1 MDLASSSVQS
11 MQLLFDVVC
20 AASVL
25 ERTCNKALYLSEMH
39 SIWSKR
45 SIITTLYSWTPFL
58 VRRGLFLSWLGRG
71 KKQSARGL
79 DEILIDPPFCKHP

>member
-25 ERTCNKALYLSEMH
+25 ERTCNKALYLSEIH
-39 SIWSKR
+39 RIWNKR
-45 SIITTLYSWTPFL
+45 GITTLQLDAFSPPQ
-58 VRRGLFLSWLGRG
+58 RSLSVMAGEREKTKRAGDLM
-71 KKQSARGL
+71 KS
-79 DEILIDPPFCKHP
+79 

>member
-39 SIWSKR
+39 SIWNKR
-45 SIITTLYSWTPFL
+45 SITTLQLDAFSPPQ
-58 VRRGLFLSWLGRG
+58 RSLSVMAGDREKRKRAGDLM
-71 KKQSARGL
+71 KS
-79 DEILIDPPFCKHP
+79 

>member
-39 SIWSKR
+39 RIWNKR
-45 SIITTLYSWTPFL
+45 SITTLQLDAFSPPQ
-58 VRRGLFLSWLGRG
+58 RSLSVMAGEREKRKRAGDLM
-71 KKQSARGL
+71 KS
-79 DEILIDPPFCKHP
+79 

>member
-39 SIWSKR
+39 KIGNKR
-45 SIITTLYSWTPFL
+45 SITTLYSWTPFL
-58 VRRGLFLSWLGRG
+58 LRRGLFLSWLGRV
-71 KKQSARGL
+71 KKESARGT
-79 DEILIDPPFCKHP
+79 

>member
-25 ERTCNKALYLSEMH
+25 ERTCNKALYLSEIH
-39 SIWSKR
+39 RIWNKR
-45 SIITTLYSWTPFL
+45 SIITTLQLDAFSPPQ
-58 VRRGLFLSWLGRG
+58 RSLSVMAGERE
-71 KKQSARGL
+71 KKNARGT
-79 DEILIDPPFCKHP
+79 

>member
-39 SIWSKR
+39 RIWNKR
-45 SIITTLYSWTPFL
+45 GITALQLDAFSPPQ
-58 VRRGLFLSWLGRG
+58 RSLSVMAGDREKTKRAG
-71 KKQSARGL
+71 T
-79 DEILIDPPFCKHP
+79 

>member
-25 ERTCNKALYLSEMH
+25 ERTCNKALYLSEIH
-39 SIWSKR
+39 RIWNKR
-45 SIITTLYSWTPFL
+45 GITTLQLDAFSPPK
-58 VRRGLFLSWLGRG
+58 RSLSVMAGDRE
-71 KKQSARGL
+71 KKNARGT
-79 DEILIDPPFCKHP
+79 

>member
-39 SIWSKR
+39 TIWSKR
-45 SIITTLYSWTPFL
+45 SITTLQLDAFSPPQ
-58 VRRGLFLSWLGRG
+58 RSLSVMAGDREKRKRAGDLM
-71 KKQSARGL
+71 K
-79 DEILIDPPFCKHP
+79 P

>member
-25 ERTCNKALYLSEMH
+25 ERTCNKALYLSEIH
-39 SIWSKR
+39 RIWNKR
-45 SIITTLYSWTPFL
+45 SITTLRLDAFSPPQ
-58 VRRGLFLSWLGRG
+58 RSLSVMAGERE
-71 KKQSARGL
+71 KKKRAGDLMKS
-79 DEILIDPPFCKHP
+79 

>member
-25 ERTCNKALYLSEMH
+25 ERTCNKVLYLSEIH
-39 SIWSKR
+39 RIWNKR
-45 SIITTLYSWTPFL
+45 SIITTLQLDAFSPPQ
-58 VRRGLFLSWLGRG
+58 RSLSVMAGEREKRKRAGDLM
-71 KKQSARGL
+71 KS
-79 DEILIDPPFCKHP
+79 

>member
-39 SIWSKR
+39 SIWNKR
-45 SIITTLYSWTPFL
+45 SITTLQLDAFSPPQ
-58 VRRGLFLSWLGRG
+58 RSLSVMAGDREKRKRAGDLM
-71 KKQSARGL
+71 KSSL
-79 DEILIDPPFCKHP
+79 D

>member
-39 SIWSKR
+39 SIWNKR
-45 SIITTLYSWTPFL
+45 GITTLQLDAFSPPQ
-58 VRRGLFLSWLGRG
+58 RSLSVMAGERE
-71 KKQSARGL
+71 KKNARGT
-79 DEILIDPPFCKHP
+79 